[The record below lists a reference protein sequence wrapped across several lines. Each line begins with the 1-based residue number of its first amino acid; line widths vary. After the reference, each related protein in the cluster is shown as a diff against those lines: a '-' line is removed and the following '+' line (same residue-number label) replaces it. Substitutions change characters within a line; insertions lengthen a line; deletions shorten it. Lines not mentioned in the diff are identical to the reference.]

1 MLLVAMQVHT
11 SASVHSSQVQNQELK
26 IHTCDLSSSSRSSE
40 SDLNK
45 DMSTTMAQ
53 SNDGHTFFNSK
64 EQIEML
70 WQPPQAHVIFGQ
82 NIGLL

>member
-1 MLLVAMQVHT
+1 
-11 SASVHSSQVQNQELK
+11 
-26 IHTCDLSSSSRSSE
+26 
-40 SDLNK
+40 
-45 DMSTTMAQ
+45 MSTTTAQ